1 MFCFFF
7 SQILI
12 FPSEIVQKN
21 SHHRAG
27 RKTACGARS
36 ALIFDFLVEFLSGS
50 ERFGDLGRDLADRVS
65 DRAGDRAS
73 DLAIRLAIGGTGS

>member
-12 FPSEIVQKN
+12 FPSEIVQTN
-21 SHHRAG
+21 SHHRVG

-36 ALIFDFLVEFLSGS
+36 VLIFDFFVEFLSGS
-50 ERFGDLGRDLADRVS
+50 ERFADLGRDLA

-73 DLAIRLAIGGTGS
+73 DLAIRLAIGWTGS